1 MAKATMYNA
10 MGGALGTRNAFT
22 VHNKGNRRYYSSI
35 DATILIN
42 MHPVEEIV
50 QIQWSE
56 EEQTMPLFGYN
67 SYTFDEMAK
76 GSRVIAGQ
84 FAINFTVPDY
94 LNLLIHGTTEDNI
107 SFKNTAQYLENDQ
120 RAPHYGTSFDICVGY
135 GSKDSILG
143 EMPCIFLKNCYVK
156 SCGQALDTQGSGIVE
171 IYQFIAQD
179 KTMSR

>member
-1 MAKATMYNA
+1 MAKSTMYNSMHGDLA
-10 MGGALGTRNAFT
+10 YRNAYV

-42 MHPVEEIV
+42 RNISEEIV

-56 EEQTMPLFGYN
+56 QEQAMPLFGYN
-67 SYTFDEMAK
+67 SYVFDEMAK

-94 LNLLIHGTTEDNI
+94 LNLLLEGKSEQEM
-107 SFKNTAQYLENDQ
+107 SFANNSSYIENNQ
-120 RAPHYGTSFDICVGY
+120 HAPHYGTGFDICVGY
-135 GSKDSILG
+135 GKKDSILG
-143 EMPCIFLKNCYVK
+143 EMPCIFLNNCYIK
-156 SCGQALDTQGSGIVE
+156 SSGQALDTQGQGIVE